1 MYEEQSVKII
11 NESEGDFSPDLLI
24 DYCSSDCLPYYSMYV
39 LIMAM
44 ICIYIARF
52 IYCIFKLCALQFL
65 TQG

>member
-39 LIMAM
+39 
-44 ICIYIARF
+44 CINVNVN
-52 IYCIFKLCALQFL
+52 
-65 TQG
+65 